1 MWLQAGPRWA
11 AESQWA
17 AHPWRQFKMPSPGWW
32 VGCPGQS
39 GEGLVISPPGLL
51 QPCHL
56 PSLLV
61 LPGTS
66 P

>member
-1 MWLQAGPRWA
+1 VWLQAGPRWA

-17 AHPWRQFKMPSPGWW
+17 PHPWRQFKMQMPSPGWW

-51 QPCHL
+51 
-56 PSLLV
+56 V